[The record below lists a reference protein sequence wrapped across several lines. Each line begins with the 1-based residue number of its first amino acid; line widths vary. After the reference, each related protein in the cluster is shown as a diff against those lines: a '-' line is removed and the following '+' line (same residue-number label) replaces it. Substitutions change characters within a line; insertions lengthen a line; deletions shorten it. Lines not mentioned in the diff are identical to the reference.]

1 MTLLLLVIGMA
12 ESPVQGGFVVNPW
25 GERVHSWTLAW
36 GRVPSPRVTMIEPV
50 PGHPLLPVWARILQ
64 YAVLFTVTAA
74 LARAIVRSLPGSGPG
89 HGRRRPTTAPAF
101 WVAAV
106 AGAVVAVTVAAVITK
121 AVGDS
126 GPTGAVSWPHLL
138 ARSLEAASPPVAI
151 LDLPVAAVFAV
162 VVTRRSARWW
172 ATPAEAECPGPHDEK
187 TTRKVET
194 R

>member
-12 ESPVQGGFVVNPW
+12 ESPVQGGFVVNSW

-36 GRVPSPRVTMIEPV
+36 SRVPSPRVTMIEPV
-50 PGHPLLPVWARILQ
+50 PGHPLLPVWARVLQ

-89 HGRRRPTTAPAF
+89 YGRRRPTTAPAF
-101 WVAAV
+101 WAAAV
-106 AGAVVAVTVAAVITK
+106 AGAVVAVTVAVVITK
-121 AVGDS
+121 VVGAS
-126 GPTGAVSWPHLL
+126 GPAGAVSWPHLL

-151 LDLPVAAVFAV
+151 LALPVAAVFAAMV
-162 VVTRRSARWW
+162 RRSDRPGTAPV
-172 ATPAEAECPGPHDEK
+172 ATEPGNTHPEE
-187 TTRKVET
+187 TTGKAET